1 MQSARVE
8 VVAGPGNVD
17 RDDVRDCI
25 WRYRH
30 ELRLES
36 FVVEPC
42 GDGGRE
48 EGQRAEGYRDAEV
61 DGIVR
66 VQAPV
71 RQRLLGLGP
80 SSACVAFRAFEPQ
93 ALDCSGFF
101 GG

>member
-1 MQSARVE
+1 VQSARVE

-17 RDDVRDCI
+17 RDGVRDRI

-48 EGQRAEGYRDAEV
+48 EGQRAEGRRDAEV

-80 SSACVAFRAFEPQ
+80 SGVCVAFSVGESQFAV
-93 ALDCSGFF
+93 SG
-101 GG
+101 

>member
-25 WRYRH
+25 WWYRH

-42 GDGGRE
+42 DDGGRE
-48 EGQRAEGYRDAEV
+48 EGQRAEGCRDAEV

-71 RQRLLGLGP
+71 RQRPLGLGP
-80 SSACVAFRAFEPQ
+80 SGARVAFRAFEP
-93 ALDCSGFF
+93 
-101 GG
+101 

>member
-1 MQSARVE
+1 MQGARVE

-17 RDDVRDCI
+17 RDDVRDRI

-30 ELRLES
+30 ELRLEP

-48 EGQRAEGYRDAEV
+48 EGQRAEGCRDAEV

-71 RQRLLGLGP
+71 RQRLLDLSP
-80 SSACVAFRAFEPQ
+80 SGARVAFRALEPQ
-93 ALDCSGFF
+93 ALDRSGFF